1 MQEGQELAQ
10 HVNIFNQII
19 TDLTQLDVKIEDE
32 DKAMVLLY
40 SLPSSYEHMVT
51 TLTYGKETIKVE
63 EIIAALLA
71 HNQRMQNTCESSH
84 DDGLYVKGNHDNKRK
99 SEKEGSGRRNSRSKS
114 RDKNT
119 FRCYKCK
126 EPGHMK
132 RDCPKWIKELDDK
145 HDASSKTVNVVQN
158 ENSDCSDG
166 DMLSIST
173 TQFTDA
179 WILDS
184 GCSYH
189 ITPNME
195 WFFYLYVC

>member
-1 MQEGQELAQ
+1 
-10 HVNIFNQII
+10 
-19 TDLTQLDVKIEDE
+19 
-32 DKAMVLLY
+32 
-40 SLPSSYEHMVT
+40 MVT

-63 EIIAALLA
+63 EITAALLA
-71 HNQRMQNTCESSH
+71 HNQRRQNTRESSH
-84 DDGLYVKGNHDNKRK
+84 ADGLYVKGNHDRGRK

-114 RDKNT
+114 RGKKM
-119 FRCYKCK
+119 FCCYKCK

-132 RDCPKWIKELDDK
+132 RDYPKWKNESDDK

-166 DMLSIST
+166 DMLLIST

-179 WILDS
+179 WILGS

-189 ITPNME
+189 ITPIRE
-195 WFFYLYVC
+195 